1 MVDDSEAGSVM
12 RNWFHIA
19 KGKGRTM
26 GPFKMMRMMKKTMAV
41 ITPPQFL

>member
-12 RNWFHIA
+12 RNWFQIA